1 MKYIIKDGVKEHIL
15 QIQQHLM
22 SIEVKGDSVEHM
34 YAARKMLKELF
45 DNLEEYKEDEKK
57 EG

>member
-22 SIEVKGDSVEHM
+22 SIEVKGDSVERM
-34 YAARKMLKELF
+34 YLARKMLKELF
-45 DNLEEYKEDEKK
+45 DNLEDYEEPKK